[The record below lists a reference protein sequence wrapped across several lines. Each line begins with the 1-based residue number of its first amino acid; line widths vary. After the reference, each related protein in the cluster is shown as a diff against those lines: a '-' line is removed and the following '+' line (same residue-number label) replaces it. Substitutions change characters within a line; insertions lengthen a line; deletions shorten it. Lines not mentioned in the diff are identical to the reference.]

1 MTSSRLLVFVL
12 LLFVLVSVRAA
23 ENAPEE
29 TIRASLAV
37 FLPDLKPDSISAT
50 PVDGLYEVVFGPR
63 LLYMTADGRFLVQGS
78 ILDLEQNANITEP
91 RRNAVKARAVD
102 AIGEENMIIYAPEKT
117 RYTVTVFTDIDCA
130 YCRKLHASLSDYLA
144 QGIRIRYLFYP
155 RAGLDSESYAKA
167 VSVWCADDR
176 KAAMTKAKK
185 GEPIEMKTCPNPV
198 SDHMNLGRLLSI
210 RGTPALVLEDG
221 DIIPGYVPPSQL
233 AAALAERF
241 PEKTAR

>member
-1 MTSSRLLVFVL
+1 MVFVL
-12 LLFVLVSVRAA
+12 LLFTLVVARAA
-23 ENAPEE
+23 EDAPEAA
-29 TIRASLAV
+29 IRASLAV

-50 PVDGLYEVVFGPR
+50 PVAGLYEVVFGPR

-102 AIGEENMIIYAPEKT
+102 AIGEDNMIIYEPEKT
-117 RYTVTVFTDIDCA
+117 RYTITVFTDIDCA
-130 YCRKLHASLSDYLA
+130 YCRKLHASLDEYLKR
-144 QGIRIRYLFYP
+144 GIRIRYLFYP
-155 RAGLDSESYAKA
+155 RAGRDSESYAKA
-167 VSVWCADDR
+167 VAVWCADDR

-185 GEPIEMKTCPNPV
+185 GEPIAMKTCPNPV
-198 SDHMNLGRLLSI
+198 SDHMDLGRLLSI
-210 RGTPALVLEDG
+210 RGTPALVLQDG
-221 DIIPGYVPPSQL
+221 EILPGYVPPAQL